1 MRSDRCRSRE
11 GGLQAGKNRISRHA
25 ACLVWSAGGDAHR
38 PLIGLAKYVNY
49 LTLGDLGDGYPLN
62 HPKKAIFGALSRL
75 NVLHELPPC
84 QCGGQ
89 GPCEPWGVKSVV
101 CPGKRP
107 TTPTYDLPPQSI
119 RAYLREFVGEQG
131 VLPRLQQPPTCAR
144 PAIFAVSGSS
154 LEERRVLRWPAAA
167 PHWVVGGSCM
177 VDSSLSSAAL
187 RRRRHHTRAAGSY
200 TLHKSLCAC
209 NALLQQGGRTAQV
222 LSLATFGQAT
232 DLGRCLTVGCRLH

>member
-49 LTLGDLGDGYPLN
+49 LTLGELGDGYPLN

-89 GPCEPWGVKSVV
+89 GPCEPWGVKTVV
-101 CPGKRP
+101 CPGNLP
-107 TTPTYDLPPQSI
+107 TVPPYDRPPQSI
-119 RAYLREFVGEQG
+119 LECLREFVGEQG
-131 VLPRLQQPPTCAR
+131 VLPPSAATPYLCEARYICGIWEQPRRETGTALARCGTPLGRRWKLHGRQQPVIGSSEATQAPHARCRFVYPAQVAVRLQRSAPAR
-144 PAIFAVSGSS
+144 RKDCSG
-154 LEERRVLRWPAAA
+154 
-167 PHWVVGGSCM
+167 VV
-177 VDSSLSSAAL
+177 
-187 RRRRHHTRAAGSY
+187 
-200 TLHKSLCAC
+200 AC
-209 NALLQQGGRTAQV
+209 NVRPGHRSG
-222 LSLATFGQAT
+222 
-232 DLGRCLTVGCRLH
+232 